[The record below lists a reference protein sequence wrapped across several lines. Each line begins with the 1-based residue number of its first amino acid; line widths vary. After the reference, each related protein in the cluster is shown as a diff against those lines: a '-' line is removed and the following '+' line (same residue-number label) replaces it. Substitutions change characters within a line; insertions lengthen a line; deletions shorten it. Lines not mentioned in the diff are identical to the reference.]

1 MYIYNRLFRLIHL
14 AQALLFISH
23 YPRLI
28 PLSPP
33 PLLLGIK
40 DEDDGRRD
48 HCQLRREG
56 EVSGGAA
63 D

>member
-1 MYIYNRLFRLIHL
+1 MYISSRLFRLIHL

-28 PLSPP
+28 PLSP